1 MLTVYGA
8 THKPKVRDFRSFPG
22 QNYVPAKRLTPSG
35 SISARRSRLVANA
48 PDAAAI
54 IDGLRTPG
62 VGGDISSILNKIV
75 VEWAAFRNKMAL
87 SSV

>member
-1 MLTVYGA
+1 M
-8 THKPKVRDFRSFPG
+8 
-22 QNYVPAKRLTPSG
+22 RL
-35 SISARRSRLVANA
+35 RSRSLNA

-62 VGGDISSILNKIV
+62 VGGDISSILNKIA